1 MGTINLNVGKVK
13 PIGLDII
20 KTKPI
25 KLNRVHEC
33 TNHYPY
39 LTGLPKINGIT
50 LLGNKLDYELYLQH
64 KMDEITPQD
73 IDKIIY
79 G

>member
-25 KLNRVHEC
+25 KLKRVHEC
-33 TNHYPY
+33 TNNYPY
-39 LTGLPKINGIT
+39 LTNLPKINGYTII
-50 LLGNKLDYELYLQH
+50 GDKEDYEYDLQH
-64 KMDEITPQD
+64 KMDEITNQE

-79 G
+79 E